1 MHKKTFS
8 PHITLDHS
16 SPVPLHHQLAEC
28 IMRELRQNRITAGTV
43 IPPMLTLASDLGLN
57 RDTVRKAY
65 AALEEADVIRR
76 SDGGR
81 ILYVSEEFIKSCSV
95 QSLTAVGMV
104 LPSRME
110 SLLRSPGNPALSVV
124 SGIIDGAS
132 DLGFSAMVVPLPEA
146 DDELA
151 RLSGWLRTMISKLN
165 GLIYLGEDSHH
176 SHDKAFELLLAE
188 KSLPQV
194 FISGHRF
201 REHLGIVSVD
211 IVNAADTAVAHLYE
225 LGHRS
230 FALCGSEIPV
240 RKIFQLQTFDRLPVM
255 AETIRRYSCKLSDER
270 IITGQSGAPE
280 MWKRLKKILSEP
292 DRPTAIICSDDS
304 IALKVIEA
312 ASAMKLKVPK
322 DLSVIGYGDTAV
334 NSNLTSIHHP
344 WMETGRSAIDMIAES
359 LRRNIAVN
367 MLDRTLAAPL
377 TVRGSTGKAQ
387 SKK

>member
-1 MHKKTFS
+1 MHKKTFF
-8 PHITLDHS
+8 PHIALDHS

-28 IMRELRQNRITAGTV
+28 IMRALRQSRVTAETA
-43 IPPMLTLASDLGLN
+43 IPPMLTLAGELGLN

-81 ILYVSEEFIKSCSV
+81 ILYVSDAFIKSCSA

-110 SLLRSPGNPALSVV
+110 SLLRLPGNPALSVV

-151 RLSGWLRTMISKLN
+151 RLSDWLRTMVSKLN

-176 SHDKAFELLLAE
+176 SHDKAFEILLAE

-201 REHLGIVSVD
+201 REHLGIVNVD
-211 IVNAADTAVAHLYE
+211 VVNAADEAVAHLHE

-240 RKIFQLQTFDRLPVM
+240 RKIFQLQTFDRLPVI
-255 AETIRRYSCKLSDER
+255 AETISRYSGRLTDER
-270 IITGQSGAPE
+270 IITGQPNSPD
-280 MWKRLKKILSEP
+280 MWKRLKKTLSEP

-304 IALKVIEA
+304 IALKVMET
-312 ASAMKLKVPK
+312 ASAMKLGVPK
-322 DLSVIGYGDTAV
+322 DLSVIGYGDTAA
-334 NSNLTSIHHP
+334 NSDLTSIHHP

-359 LRRNIAVN
+359 LRRNIPVN
-367 MLDRTLAAPL
+367 KLDRTLAAPL
-377 TVRGSTGKAQ
+377 TVRGSTGRAPSEK
-387 SKK
+387 